1 MSEFQTMYSIALL
14 NSKSITSF
22 LTLNKNLFALLCCLV
37 GHRIK
42 EYSIAYR
49 FKIDLYILYSQEF
62 HYVMENIS
70 ILYPTIQSGI
80 LDYFADRTWPSTFL
94 LYIETVKSFK
104 VPKTFMATNKN
115 MIYSIL
121 NKQIAYF
128 GRNIQD
134 EYKMA
139 QHDIQHHFNPY
150 WYKTNEHY
158 TAMLYSIRESYWPTR
173 AWELA
178 RCRYQYQWRQN
189 NPHQRFSVNQHLE
202 SINIVMINDFHKM
215 DEQYYSTY
223 WLSFVY
229 LGLPSG
235 QNCIF
240 PYTLP
245 EVTTMEFYPDRSI
258 LIEGIKCDKIHE
270 IRQQIQHII
279 QEINQT
285 KQENQENQSQISHVY
300 SLHDKLLTLQLQ
312 EITMVKTY
320 LKND

>member
-1 MSEFQTMYSIALL
+1 
-14 NSKSITSF
+14 
-22 LTLNKNLFALLCCLV
+22 
-37 GHRIK
+37 
-42 EYSIAYR
+42 
-49 FKIDLYILYSQEF
+49 
-62 HYVMENIS
+62 
-70 ILYPTIQSGI
+70 
-80 LDYFADRTWPSTFL
+80 
-94 LYIETVKSFK
+94 
-104 VPKTFMATNKN
+104 MATNKN

-150 WYKTNEHY
+150 WYETSEHH

-178 RCRYQYQWRQN
+178 RSRYQYQWRQN
-189 NPHQRFSVNQHLE
+189 NPQQRFTVNQHLE
-202 SINIVMINDFHKM
+202 SINIVMMNDFHKM

-279 QEINQT
+279 QEMNQT
-285 KQENQENQSQISHVY
+285 NQANRANETNQANQERQSQINHVY
-300 SLHDKLLTLQLQ
+300 LLHDKLLTLQLQ